1 MALAPYEEEED
12 WSKYALD
19 GEQQVAGTQDDTDW
33 SSYILDSEQQE
44 GGVQDTTDWSAY
56 SLDSGSNKSP
66 STPSYDSDLQF
77 SSASFKQ
84 RQGRGFGE
92 MSDYLKRKT
101 GLESPAF
108 ITNYFQQ
115 LEETGD
121 AEVKGYV
128 PDYPSN
134 VLEAD
139 STAGWMGE
147 KVKQQAHE
155 QAVIYG
161 GSYLSQL
168 LMRSGHPVL
177 ATIGGGA
184 TVAITFNT
192 IWDEAMQE
200 LAHLNGK
207 QVGDLTDEERDTA
220 FTLAIQNTALE
231 FAPTKLASKGKNAF
245 KSVAKD
251 VDGFATDMSKWLKTV
266 DKESILKQ
274 GKKFLKSSLGMG
286 VKEAATEA
294 TAQANTMRVSD
305 PGLAFSKTD
314 EGFGQIVSSAAG
326 GLGGGPVFGSP
337 QSVSNSRE
345 FNRTIAEGTR
355 FLEGVNTQNKF
366 KSAEEYTKE
375 INAGPTLPGFDVLPE
390 LYDVP
395 EQQRGTTKRFMDLLV
410 EKGLGRSTTEFRNA
424 LKKAKTGRDVNDLH
438 TEIFGSLAGT
448 ESFSGDIQG
457 KVSFNELKT
466 TKLKAFSSRFFDLQS
481 KWSSKIPFMGEM
493 GEQINPVI
501 DDYVGA
507 SLENRLTSEEEVAV
521 RKLLGKKRVK
531 ELDNDILEL
540 RDIHDKVYKDLKRVL
555 KESDISLGYTE
566 NYLTRGI
573 NYSAAKKNREGFI
586 QSLITD
592 VGIEAAEAD
601 TVYNDI
607 LNGKDPSTLSSKQ
620 IRGEKER
627 TGLGKSSFEKS
638 RSENWDN
645 LDTEFRENSAFKS
658 MQNYLVRAATRS
670 ASAETFGGRNAD
682 KFTKSIDRLLKRGV
696 LTNQGAQTAWDMY
709 DAEHNIYKRPENDQE
724 RLWQDFSKGLSTVT
738 AVTLLGLASVASLT
752 EPMWIPGR
760 VGFTNTLKSLPTVA
774 GYVLK
779 GMKRTVYGGR
789 VGTEIDKSF
798 GREIL
803 NTMGMAINPQVNEKI
818 EMMMAGDY
826 NPALTTWFRTPGGLF
841 LTQYTNFV
849 RTWTAAAGLNMIQ
862 DQAKKVNRLKGNK
875 LAGLARELRENGMT
889 VNDFKQI
896 VRLGKGKIDILDD
909 AFLDTR
915 YTKENGTSISVRDSI
930 VPWMRKITTDVALE
944 PGVGNRPLWMSN
956 PNLQLLAQLKSFP
969 ILFSNTIMK
978 RTMNQLNPNK
988 CTPGVT
994 GAVQALGSVAMALAM
1009 AALVVEIKDSIRG
1022 ADKERGV
1029 MDIIGAV
1036 GIPYVTTD
1044 RPSQLAIPAGLSILD
1059 GFSASFMKMFNGEG
1073 GETAEDLQKFIMK
1086 IFMGA
1091 AFSEQVGK

>member
-1 MALAPYEEEED
+1 MAILKDEED
-12 WSKYALD
+12 EWGSYFNTTPEVAQDVAATGEDDFSQYFKSEAPTAGAQEEQDFSKYFPGVSTGQGD
-19 GEQQVAGTQDDTDW
+19 GG
-33 SSYILDSEQQE
+33 
-44 GGVQDTTDWSAY
+44 
-56 SLDSGSNKSP
+56 
-66 STPSYDSDLQF
+66 YDSDWKAAGELL
-77 SSASFKQ
+77 KQ
-84 RQGRGFGE
+84 RQGAGGE
-92 MSDYLKRKT
+92 ATLAAYERLTGNKAPDWLSEEFKELK
-101 GLESPAF
+101 
-108 ITNYFQQ
+108 
-115 LEETGD
+115 EEGE
-121 AEVKGYV
+121 AGVAQWN
-128 PDYPSN
+128 PDYPGG
-134 VLEAD
+134 VLENP
-139 STAGWMGE
+139 TLGWMGE
-147 KVKQQAHE
+147 QTVTQSGETALLYGIGIADELFGKKVKGLGKALK
-155 QAVIYG
+155 AGGVAAIYNPIHNESLEDIARKNGKTVDQLTDTEKNEAAAAAGFSTVLETIVPFGKFLSRKSGLKLSGKDVKQDARKLETWLKGIDKDKLPKQSQEILKALLKKGAGEATTEKLQGVVTSVASDQGLAYETTPEGIAEGASQIAG
-161 GSYLSQL
+161 GF
-168 LMRSGHPVL
+168 
-177 ATIGGGA
+177 AGGA
-184 TVAITFNT
+184 T
-192 IWDEAMQE
+192 
-200 LAHLNGK
+200 
-207 QVGDLTDEERDTA
+207 
-220 FTLAIQNTALE
+220 
-231 FAPTKLASKGKNAF
+231 
-245 KSVAKD
+245 
-251 VDGFATDMSKWLKTV
+251 
-266 DKESILKQ
+266 
-274 GKKFLKSSLGMG
+274 
-286 VKEAATEA
+286 
-294 TAQANTMRVSD
+294 
-305 PGLAFSKTD
+305 
-314 EGFGQIVSSAAG
+314 
-326 GLGGGPVFGSP
+326 FGSP
-337 QSVSNSRE
+337 SAYRDGNIV
-345 FNRTIAEGTR
+345 NRTIKEGNAY
-355 FLEGVNTQNKF
+355 LDSLNTQNKF

-375 INAGPTLPGFDVLPE
+375 INAGPNLPGFDVLPE

-457 KVSFNELKT
+457 KPSFTQLKNDKLNEYS
-466 TKLKAFSSRFFDLQS
+466 TKFFDMQS
-481 KWSSKIPFMGEM
+481 KWSRKIPFMGEM
-493 GEQINPVI
+493 GEQINPAI
-501 DDYVGA
+501 DAYVGA

-531 ELDNDILEL
+531 ELDKDIIEL
-540 RDIHDKVYKDLKRVL
+540 RGIHNKVYKDLKRVL

-875 LAGLARELRENGMT
+875 LAGLTRELRENGMT